1 MDWKID
7 SRAAAPPR
15 RAVHRPGAPAV
26 LPPLAVAVGEDP
38 PTVAQLEAA
47 ARGRGFRWHRVPGLR
62 ELSAVGQQPDV
73 AFLLNC
79 EALAQPD
86 RLQRWP
92 RETVLVV
99 DPEHM
104 PQVLEIWHSLPCH
117 ALTRPLEPR
126 FLARVL
132 DDVDAEFRHRL
143 RYRALPEGG
152 ALPLDRLG
160 RLHGSAPVMQQLH
173 RRLAAIAPG
182 DATVFIY
189 GERGTGKSM
198 AARTLHDLS
207 GRVAGPFVQVECAG
221 HAWKLAER
229 PSRAEAARAEGDDWR
244 ERLER
249 AHGGTLFLNELCGMP
264 LHDQYR
270 LLQRLERALADE
282 VSVRVIAAS
291 ARDPVAALRER
302 RLCPELYRMI
312 GQFVVRL
319 PVLRERGDD
328 VIGLSRLFVHRLNA
342 TAGVDKTLSWQA
354 TQMLRRYPWPGNTAE
369 LKRALE
375 QAHAAAARNIHPVH
389 LPASVRAYDLLV
401 RGQGE
406 QRGGAASS
414 PR

>member
-1 MDWKID
+1 MD
-7 SRAAAPPR
+7 SRGAAPPR
-15 RAVHRPGAPAV
+15 RAAHDPRTPAAER
-26 LPPLAVAVGEDP
+26 PLAVAVGDDP
-38 PTVAQLEAA
+38 RTVAQLEAA
-47 ARGRGFRWHRVPGLR
+47 ARGRSFRWGQVPGLH
-62 ELSAVGQQPDV
+62 ELRAVGQKPDV
-73 AFLLNC
+73 AFLLDC
-79 EALAQPD
+79 ETLAQPD
-86 RLQRWP
+86 QLHRWP

-104 PQVLEIWHSLPCH
+104 PRVLEIWQSLPCH

-132 DDVDAEFRHRL
+132 DDVDAEFRQRL

-160 RLHGSAPVMQQLH
+160 RLHGSAPIMQRLH

-189 GERGTGKSM
+189 GERGTGKSV
-198 AARTLHDLS
+198 AARALHDVS
-207 GRVAGPFVQVECAG
+207 GRAARPFVQVECAG

-229 PSRAEAARAEGDDWR
+229 RPRAEAAGDDWR

-249 AHGGTLFLNELCGMP
+249 ARGGTLFLNELCGMP
-264 LHDQYR
+264 LQDQYR
-270 LLQRLERALADE
+270 LLRTLERTLRGEAP
-282 VSVRVIAAS
+282 VRLVAAS

-302 RLCPELYRMI
+302 RLSPELYRML

-319 PVLRERGDD
+319 PALRERGDD
-328 VIGLSRLFVHRLNA
+328 VIGLSRLFVDRLNA
-342 TAGVDKTLSWQA
+342 AAATRKTLSWQA

-375 QAHAAAARNIHPVH
+375 QAHAAATGSIHPMH

-406 QRGGAASS
+406 RPDGAATSS
-414 PR
+414 S